1 MIKLVKK
8 VAAFLFLIWGFL
20 IFISAMILVFPFIL
34 IFSAIFEKKKA
45 QDVLFFFLKVWARIF
60 SVLCFFPVRTIGK
73 EKLNPNKACIY
84 VCNHNSYLDAIA
96 VVLSIPGSFKPLG
109 KIEMVKTPI
118 FGMIYKRVVVLI
130 DRKSQ
135 ESRARSVEELKI
147 DLNNGQSILIFPE
160 GTMNR
165 TESALSEFYDG
176 AFRLAIETQT
186 DIVPMAILN
195 ARKLLPRNKP
205 MDVCPGL
212 LECVFADRVEVSRLI
227 PDDLG
232 KLKKRVY
239 DCIEKLILEKG
250 I

>member
-1 MIKLVKK
+1 MIKHLKK
-8 VAAFLFLIWGFL
+8 AFAFLFLVWGFL
-20 IFISAMILVFPFIL
+20 VFILAMILVFPFIL
-34 IFSAIFEKKKA
+34 ITSAIFKKKKA
-45 QDVLFFFLKVWARIF
+45 QDILFFFLKLWAWIF
-60 SVLCFFPVRTIGK
+60 SVLCFFPVKTRGK
-73 EKLNPNKACIY
+73 EKLNADKACIY

-147 DLNNGQSILIFPE
+147 DLSNGQSILIFPE
-160 GTMNR
+160 GTMNK
-165 TESALSEFYDG
+165 TESALTKFYDG

-195 ARKLLPRNKP
+195 SRKLLPRNRP
-205 MDVCPGL
+205 MDICPGP
-212 LECVFADRVEVSRLI
+212 LECVFADRIEVSRLI
-227 PDDLG
+227 PDDLD

-239 DCIEKLILEKG
+239 DCIENLILEKR